1 MKKLLLIAVLI
12 AACLS
17 ATAYVA
23 CVAAPL
29 LGKNI
34 KGSGK
39 IVAKTVPAPDFDG
52 IEASRAVKVV
62 ISDKVSDI
70 RIEADDNLIDLV
82 VVRAVKGKLEATL
95 DQKVNNIQNG
105 NVTITVPANGKIRS
119 LDASSASK
127 IIGETTL
134 KAGKFSIEA
143 SSAAKI
149 KAAVEAVSCTIE
161 TSSASKVE
169 ASIEAESCSLDA
181 SSASKII
188 LEGSAGTFRADM
200 SSASK
205 LNAEKFSAVNA
216 TIDTSSAASASID
229 CSGKL
234 TASASAARRS
244 ATRATARL
252 RWKSRAAAASTNSE
266 FRNDAT
272 TMKEVKKCSIS
283 GVAFTMDA
291 DAYEALETYLESL
304 KTTYKD
310 TADGAEIVA
319 DIEARIAE
327 LILSAQDNTRIVEK
341 PLILNIIRQMGSAED
356 ISRES
361 VDRDLHCDTPRIP
374 RRLYRDTENAKLGGV
389 CAGIGKYF
397 DIDPVWVRLGL
408 FLPLLFTCFGWI
420 PFLHWFSPMFG
431 NLFGIFL
438 ICYFIMWFAVPA
450 ARSARQKLEMNG
462 EKITAQSIGEVTAA
476 TATACAEPDAKAKPI
491 VAEVVS
497 VFGKVVL
504 ILLKIIAGFIV
515 FGLIMAACALIIG
528 MFALIV
534 GGEGFFTPAVFGNTV
549 SIWIASLGILATLI
563 PIILLIYVL
572 MCLIAS
578 RKPGGKT
585 VLAIFLL
592 WLASIIA
599 VSCVAIRENVG
610 DKFRT
615 KRRVLEQVFQS
626 EIVIDGDT
634 TTLERLLEDY
644 DDESVIEEGRKT
656 LHISVPS
663 KSIDITV
670 DKKQGELRVNAD
682 GRKVSVKASETGD
695 EASVT
700 IRRETDAADSAKT
713 TRGSAARSR

>member
-1 MKKLLLIAVLI
+1 
-12 AACLS
+12 
-17 ATAYVA
+17 
-23 CVAAPL
+23 
-29 LGKNI
+29 
-34 KGSGK
+34 
-39 IVAKTVPAPDFDG
+39 
-52 IEASRAVKVV
+52 
-62 ISDKVSDI
+62 
-70 RIEADDNLIDLV
+70 
-82 VVRAVKGKLEATL
+82 
-95 DQKVNNIQNG
+95 
-105 NVTITVPANGKIRS
+105 
-119 LDASSASK
+119 
-127 IIGETTL
+127 
-134 KAGKFSIEA
+134 
-143 SSAAKI
+143 
-149 KAAVEAVSCTIE
+149 
-161 TSSASKVE
+161 
-169 ASIEAESCSLDA
+169 
-181 SSASKII
+181 
-188 LEGSAGTFRADM
+188 
-200 SSASK
+200 
-205 LNAEKFSAVNA
+205 
-216 TIDTSSAASASID
+216 
-229 CSGKL
+229 
-234 TASASAARRS
+234 
-244 ATRATARL
+244 
-252 RWKSRAAAASTNSE
+252 
-266 FRNDAT
+266 
-272 TMKEVKKCSIS
+272 MKEVKKCSIS

-682 GRKVSVKASETGD
+682 GRGPHPRLAHGRSGHRGDPRRTAQRDDRHDERQDRLRALRQGHQTRQRHRPRSAGTGENPVDLDSSACPPPNGRNANEFNKNPNISE
-695 EASVT
+695 
-700 IRRETDAADSAKT
+700 
-713 TRGSAARSR
+713 

>member
-1 MKKLLLIAVLI
+1 
-12 AACLS
+12 
-17 ATAYVA
+17 
-23 CVAAPL
+23 
-29 LGKNI
+29 
-34 KGSGK
+34 
-39 IVAKTVPAPDFDG
+39 
-52 IEASRAVKVV
+52 
-62 ISDKVSDI
+62 
-70 RIEADDNLIDLV
+70 
-82 VVRAVKGKLEATL
+82 
-95 DQKVNNIQNG
+95 
-105 NVTITVPANGKIRS
+105 
-119 LDASSASK
+119 
-127 IIGETTL
+127 
-134 KAGKFSIEA
+134 
-143 SSAAKI
+143 
-149 KAAVEAVSCTIE
+149 
-161 TSSASKVE
+161 
-169 ASIEAESCSLDA
+169 
-181 SSASKII
+181 
-188 LEGSAGTFRADM
+188 
-200 SSASK
+200 
-205 LNAEKFSAVNA
+205 
-216 TIDTSSAASASID
+216 
-229 CSGKL
+229 
-234 TASASAARRS
+234 
-244 ATRATARL
+244 
-252 RWKSRAAAASTNSE
+252 
-266 FRNDAT
+266 
-272 TMKEVKKCSIS
+272 MKEVKKCSIS

-450 ARSARQKLEMNG
+450 PRTARQKLEMNG
-462 EKITAQSIGEVTAA
+462 ERITAQSIGDVTSAA
-476 TATACAEPDAKAKPI
+476 ACADPDARAKPI
-491 VAEVVS
+491 IAEAVS

-504 ILLKIIAGFIV
+504 ILLKIFAGFLV
-515 FGLIMAACALIIG
+515 FGLIMGACALIIG
-528 MFALIV
+528 LFAVIV
-534 GGEGFFTPAVFGNTV
+534 GGESLFAPEILGNTV
-549 SIWIASLGILATLI
+549 SIWVASLGILAVLI
-563 PIILLIYVL
+563 PLILLIYVL

-713 TRGSAARSR
+713 ARGSAARSR

>member
-1 MKKLLLIAVLI
+1 
-12 AACLS
+12 
-17 ATAYVA
+17 
-23 CVAAPL
+23 
-29 LGKNI
+29 
-34 KGSGK
+34 
-39 IVAKTVPAPDFDG
+39 
-52 IEASRAVKVV
+52 
-62 ISDKVSDI
+62 
-70 RIEADDNLIDLV
+70 
-82 VVRAVKGKLEATL
+82 
-95 DQKVNNIQNG
+95 
-105 NVTITVPANGKIRS
+105 
-119 LDASSASK
+119 
-127 IIGETTL
+127 
-134 KAGKFSIEA
+134 
-143 SSAAKI
+143 
-149 KAAVEAVSCTIE
+149 
-161 TSSASKVE
+161 
-169 ASIEAESCSLDA
+169 
-181 SSASKII
+181 
-188 LEGSAGTFRADM
+188 
-200 SSASK
+200 
-205 LNAEKFSAVNA
+205 
-216 TIDTSSAASASID
+216 
-229 CSGKL
+229 
-234 TASASAARRS
+234 
-244 ATRATARL
+244 
-252 RWKSRAAAASTNSE
+252 
-266 FRNDAT
+266 
-272 TMKEVKKCSIS
+272 MKEVKKCSIS

-291 DAYEALETYLESL
+291 DAYQELENYLDSL
-304 KTTYKD
+304 KKTYKD
-310 TADGAEIVA
+310 TPDGAEIVA

-327 LILSAQDNTRIVEK
+327 LILTTQDNTRVVEK
-341 PLILNIIRQMGSAED
+341 PLILNIIHQMGSVED
-356 ISRES
+356 ISEES
-361 VDRDLHCDTPRIP
+361 SDKKAPEEPRIP

-397 DIDPVWVRLGL
+397 DVDPVWIRLGM
-408 FLPLLFTCFGWI
+408 FLPILLSFLHWI
-420 PFLHWFSPMFG
+420 PFMDWTGSMMG
-431 NLFGIFL
+431 NLFGIFV
-438 ICYFIMWFAVPA
+438 ICYIIMWFAVPA
-450 ARSARQKLEMNG
+450 PRTARQKLEMNG

>member
-1 MKKLLLIAVLI
+1 
-12 AACLS
+12 
-17 ATAYVA
+17 
-23 CVAAPL
+23 
-29 LGKNI
+29 
-34 KGSGK
+34 
-39 IVAKTVPAPDFDG
+39 
-52 IEASRAVKVV
+52 
-62 ISDKVSDI
+62 
-70 RIEADDNLIDLV
+70 
-82 VVRAVKGKLEATL
+82 
-95 DQKVNNIQNG
+95 
-105 NVTITVPANGKIRS
+105 
-119 LDASSASK
+119 
-127 IIGETTL
+127 
-134 KAGKFSIEA
+134 
-143 SSAAKI
+143 
-149 KAAVEAVSCTIE
+149 
-161 TSSASKVE
+161 
-169 ASIEAESCSLDA
+169 
-181 SSASKII
+181 
-188 LEGSAGTFRADM
+188 
-200 SSASK
+200 
-205 LNAEKFSAVNA
+205 
-216 TIDTSSAASASID
+216 
-229 CSGKL
+229 
-234 TASASAARRS
+234 
-244 ATRATARL
+244 
-252 RWKSRAAAASTNSE
+252 
-266 FRNDAT
+266 
-272 TMKEVKKCSIS
+272 MKEVKKCSIS

-291 DAYEALETYLESL
+291 DAYQELENYLDSL
-304 KTTYKD
+304 KKTYKD
-310 TADGAEIVA
+310 TPDGAEIVA

-327 LILSAQDNTRIVEK
+327 LILTTQDNTRVVEK
-341 PLILNIIRQMGSAED
+341 PLILNIIHQMGSVED
-356 ISRES
+356 ISEES
-361 VDRDLHCDTPRIP
+361 SDKKATEEPRIP

-397 DIDPVWVRLGL
+397 DVDPVWIRLGM
-408 FLPLLFTCFGWI
+408 FLPILLSFLHWI
-420 PFLHWFSPMFG
+420 PFMDWTGPMMG
-431 NLFGIFL
+431 NLFGIFV
-438 ICYFIMWFAVPA
+438 ICYIIMWFAVPA
-450 ARSARQKLEMNG
+450 PRTARQKLEMNG

-615 KRRVLEQVFQS
+615 KRKVLEQVFQS

-682 GRKVSVKASETGD
+682 GRKVSVKASETDD

>member
-1 MKKLLLIAVLI
+1 
-12 AACLS
+12 
-17 ATAYVA
+17 
-23 CVAAPL
+23 
-29 LGKNI
+29 
-34 KGSGK
+34 
-39 IVAKTVPAPDFDG
+39 
-52 IEASRAVKVV
+52 
-62 ISDKVSDI
+62 
-70 RIEADDNLIDLV
+70 
-82 VVRAVKGKLEATL
+82 
-95 DQKVNNIQNG
+95 
-105 NVTITVPANGKIRS
+105 
-119 LDASSASK
+119 
-127 IIGETTL
+127 
-134 KAGKFSIEA
+134 
-143 SSAAKI
+143 
-149 KAAVEAVSCTIE
+149 
-161 TSSASKVE
+161 
-169 ASIEAESCSLDA
+169 
-181 SSASKII
+181 
-188 LEGSAGTFRADM
+188 
-200 SSASK
+200 
-205 LNAEKFSAVNA
+205 
-216 TIDTSSAASASID
+216 
-229 CSGKL
+229 
-234 TASASAARRS
+234 
-244 ATRATARL
+244 
-252 RWKSRAAAASTNSE
+252 
-266 FRNDAT
+266 
-272 TMKEVKKCSIS
+272 MKEVKKCSIS

-361 VDRDLHCDTPRIP
+361 VDRD
-374 RRLYRDTENAKLGGV
+374 LYRDTENAKLGGV

-615 KRRVLEQVFQS
+615 KRKVLEQVFQS

-682 GRKVSVKASETGD
+682 GRKVSVKASETDD

>member
-1 MKKLLLIAVLI
+1 
-12 AACLS
+12 
-17 ATAYVA
+17 
-23 CVAAPL
+23 
-29 LGKNI
+29 
-34 KGSGK
+34 
-39 IVAKTVPAPDFDG
+39 
-52 IEASRAVKVV
+52 
-62 ISDKVSDI
+62 
-70 RIEADDNLIDLV
+70 
-82 VVRAVKGKLEATL
+82 
-95 DQKVNNIQNG
+95 
-105 NVTITVPANGKIRS
+105 
-119 LDASSASK
+119 
-127 IIGETTL
+127 
-134 KAGKFSIEA
+134 
-143 SSAAKI
+143 
-149 KAAVEAVSCTIE
+149 
-161 TSSASKVE
+161 
-169 ASIEAESCSLDA
+169 
-181 SSASKII
+181 
-188 LEGSAGTFRADM
+188 
-200 SSASK
+200 
-205 LNAEKFSAVNA
+205 
-216 TIDTSSAASASID
+216 
-229 CSGKL
+229 
-234 TASASAARRS
+234 
-244 ATRATARL
+244 
-252 RWKSRAAAASTNSE
+252 
-266 FRNDAT
+266 
-272 TMKEVKKCSIS
+272 MKEVKKCSIS

-450 ARSARQKLEMNG
+450 PRTARQKLEMNG
-462 EKITAQSIGEVTAA
+462 ERITAQSIGDVTSAA
-476 TATACAEPDAKAKPI
+476 ACADPDARAKPI
-491 VAEVVS
+491 IAEAVS

-504 ILLKIIAGFIV
+504 ILLKIFAGFLV
-515 FGLIMAACALIIG
+515 FGLIMGACALIIG
-528 MFALIV
+528 LFAVIV
-534 GGEGFFTPAVFGNTV
+534 GGESLFAPEILGNTV
-549 SIWIASLGILATLI
+549 SIWVASLGILAVLI
-563 PIILLIYVL
+563 PLILLIYVL

-682 GRKVSVKASETGD
+682 GRKVSVKASETDD

-713 TRGSAARSR
+713 ARGSAARSR

>member
-1 MKKLLLIAVLI
+1 
-12 AACLS
+12 
-17 ATAYVA
+17 
-23 CVAAPL
+23 
-29 LGKNI
+29 
-34 KGSGK
+34 
-39 IVAKTVPAPDFDG
+39 
-52 IEASRAVKVV
+52 
-62 ISDKVSDI
+62 
-70 RIEADDNLIDLV
+70 
-82 VVRAVKGKLEATL
+82 
-95 DQKVNNIQNG
+95 
-105 NVTITVPANGKIRS
+105 
-119 LDASSASK
+119 
-127 IIGETTL
+127 
-134 KAGKFSIEA
+134 
-143 SSAAKI
+143 
-149 KAAVEAVSCTIE
+149 
-161 TSSASKVE
+161 
-169 ASIEAESCSLDA
+169 
-181 SSASKII
+181 
-188 LEGSAGTFRADM
+188 
-200 SSASK
+200 
-205 LNAEKFSAVNA
+205 
-216 TIDTSSAASASID
+216 
-229 CSGKL
+229 
-234 TASASAARRS
+234 
-244 ATRATARL
+244 
-252 RWKSRAAAASTNSE
+252 
-266 FRNDAT
+266 
-272 TMKEVKKCSIS
+272 MKEVKKCSIS
-283 GVAFTMDA
+283 GVAFTMDT
-291 DAYEALETYLESL
+291 DAYQELEAYLESL
-304 KTTYKD
+304 KKTYKE
-310 TADGAEIVA
+310 TPDGAEIVA

-327 LILSAQDNTRIVEK
+327 LILSAQDSTRVVEK
-341 PLILNIIRQMGSAED
+341 PLILNIIRQMGTAED
-356 ISRES
+356 ISEEEPGRSPEE
-361 VDRDLHCDTPRIP
+361 PRIP

-397 DIDPVWVRLGL
+397 DVDPVWIRLAM
-408 FLPLLFTCFGWI
+408 FLPILLTVFQWI
-420 PFLHWFSPMFG
+420 PFMRWTGPMMG
-431 NLFGIFL
+431 NLFGIFV
-438 ICYFIMWFAVPA
+438 ICYIIMWFAVPA
-450 ARSARQKLEMNG
+450 PRTARQKLEMNG
-462 EKITAQSIGEVTAA
+462 EKITAQSIRETTEASA
-476 TATACAEPDAKAKPI
+476 SCDPDAKAKPI
-491 VAEVVS
+491 VAEAVS

-504 ILLKIIAGFIV
+504 ILLKLFAGVLV

>member
-1 MKKLLLIAVLI
+1 
-12 AACLS
+12 
-17 ATAYVA
+17 
-23 CVAAPL
+23 
-29 LGKNI
+29 
-34 KGSGK
+34 
-39 IVAKTVPAPDFDG
+39 
-52 IEASRAVKVV
+52 
-62 ISDKVSDI
+62 
-70 RIEADDNLIDLV
+70 
-82 VVRAVKGKLEATL
+82 
-95 DQKVNNIQNG
+95 
-105 NVTITVPANGKIRS
+105 
-119 LDASSASK
+119 
-127 IIGETTL
+127 
-134 KAGKFSIEA
+134 
-143 SSAAKI
+143 
-149 KAAVEAVSCTIE
+149 
-161 TSSASKVE
+161 
-169 ASIEAESCSLDA
+169 
-181 SSASKII
+181 
-188 LEGSAGTFRADM
+188 
-200 SSASK
+200 
-205 LNAEKFSAVNA
+205 
-216 TIDTSSAASASID
+216 
-229 CSGKL
+229 
-234 TASASAARRS
+234 
-244 ATRATARL
+244 
-252 RWKSRAAAASTNSE
+252 
-266 FRNDAT
+266 
-272 TMKEVKKCSIS
+272 MKEVKKCSIS

-341 PLILNIIRQMGSAED
+341 PLILNIIWQMGSAED

-450 ARSARQKLEMNG
+450 PRTARQKLEMNG
-462 EKITAQSIGEVTAA
+462 ERITAQSIGDVTSAA
-476 TATACAEPDAKAKPI
+476 ACADPDARAKPI
-491 VAEVVS
+491 IAEAVS

-504 ILLKIIAGFIV
+504 ILLKIFAGFLV
-515 FGLIMAACALIIG
+515 FGLIMGACALIIG
-528 MFALIV
+528 LFAVIV
-534 GGEGFFTPAVFGNTV
+534 GGESLFAPEILGNTV
-549 SIWIASLGILATLI
+549 SIWVASLGILAVLI
-563 PIILLIYVL
+563 PLILLIYVL

-626 EIVIDGDT
+626 KIVIDGDT

>member
-1 MKKLLLIAVLI
+1 
-12 AACLS
+12 
-17 ATAYVA
+17 
-23 CVAAPL
+23 
-29 LGKNI
+29 
-34 KGSGK
+34 
-39 IVAKTVPAPDFDG
+39 
-52 IEASRAVKVV
+52 
-62 ISDKVSDI
+62 
-70 RIEADDNLIDLV
+70 
-82 VVRAVKGKLEATL
+82 
-95 DQKVNNIQNG
+95 
-105 NVTITVPANGKIRS
+105 
-119 LDASSASK
+119 
-127 IIGETTL
+127 
-134 KAGKFSIEA
+134 
-143 SSAAKI
+143 
-149 KAAVEAVSCTIE
+149 
-161 TSSASKVE
+161 
-169 ASIEAESCSLDA
+169 
-181 SSASKII
+181 
-188 LEGSAGTFRADM
+188 
-200 SSASK
+200 
-205 LNAEKFSAVNA
+205 
-216 TIDTSSAASASID
+216 
-229 CSGKL
+229 
-234 TASASAARRS
+234 
-244 ATRATARL
+244 
-252 RWKSRAAAASTNSE
+252 
-266 FRNDAT
+266 
-272 TMKEVKKCSIS
+272 MKEVKKCSIS

-291 DAYEALETYLESL
+291 DAYQELENYLDSL
-304 KTTYKD
+304 KKTYKD
-310 TADGAEIVA
+310 TPDGAEIVA

-327 LILSAQDNTRIVEK
+327 LILTTQDNTRVVEK
-341 PLILNIIRQMGSAED
+341 PLILNIIHQMGSVED
-356 ISRES
+356 ISEES
-361 VDRDLHCDTPRIP
+361 SDKKATEEPRIP

-397 DIDPVWVRLGL
+397 DVDPVWIRLGM
-408 FLPLLFTCFGWI
+408 FLPILLSFLHWI
-420 PFLHWFSPMFG
+420 PFMDWTGPMMG
-431 NLFGIFL
+431 NLFGIFV
-438 ICYFIMWFAVPA
+438 ICYVIMWFAVPA
-450 ARSARQKLEMNG
+450 ARTARQKLEMNG
-462 EKITAQSIGEVTAA
+462 EKITAQSIRETTEA
-476 TATACAEPDAKAKPI
+476 TAGCDPDVRAKPI
-491 VAEVVS
+491 VAEAVS

-615 KRRVLEQVFQS
+615 KRKVLEQVFQS